1 MCPSAFIPTPA
12 HFHTV
17 LGYFDLTLT
26 LPRLPKNLVSEGGVN
41 IQQARI
47 NYRVFGGP
55 RLG

>member
-12 HFHTV
+12 HLHTV